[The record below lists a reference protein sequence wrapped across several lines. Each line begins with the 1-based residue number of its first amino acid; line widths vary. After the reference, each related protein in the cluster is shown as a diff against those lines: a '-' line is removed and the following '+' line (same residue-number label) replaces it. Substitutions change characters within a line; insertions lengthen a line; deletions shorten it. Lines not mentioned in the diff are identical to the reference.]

1 MYRHKTILT
10 KTVWWLLSERKH
22 CMTSRSAPIAYIT
35 QSFPSLTTTFIYRE
49 VLALRNVG
57 FNIVTFAIWKP
68 NIDKLSAES
77 KNLVNSS
84 FYAFPVFWPKFFAAH
99 LYFFLTRPIKYSST
113 LFFIL
118 TRKGEAL
125 GIRRR
130 TFFHFCEAIY
140 LAIDA
145 KRKGIRHIHAHFAV
159 NAATVALVIARMLDI
174 SFSFTAHNT
183 FFTDRPILKEKLRAA
198 KFIIAIS
205 KYSQDFLLRFLPEK
219 KLKDKFHIVHCG
231 VSPDDFRP
239 PTHKATNQRPL
250 IFSIAQLVE
259 RKGFPVLLEACKILS
274 ERGHD
279 FQCLIAGDGS
289 QRPLLERLI
298 TEYQIQD
305 KVQLIGVV
313 FQEQLVDYLNK
324 ADVFVLPCLTTSDG
338 DRDGIPVVLMEAMAM
353 EIPTI
358 STYVSGIP
366 ELIED
371 GQSGLLVKEKDAL
384 ALADAVQR
392 LLKDDELR
400 QKLGKNGRQKI
411 SQEFN
416 IYKNATQLTALFEGY
431 LNPGE

>member
-1 MYRHKTILT
+1 
-10 KTVWWLLSERKH
+10 
-22 CMTSRSAPIAYIT
+22 MTSRPAPIAYIT

-57 FNIVTFAIWKP
+57 FNIITFAIWKP
-68 NIDKLSAES
+68 DINKLSAES

-84 FYAFPVFWPKFFAAH
+84 FYAFPIFWPKFLAAH
-99 LYFFLTRPIKYSST
+99 LYFFFTRPIKYMST
-113 LFFIL
+113 LLFIL

-125 GIRRR
+125 KIRLR

-145 KRKGIRHIHAHFAV
+145 KREGIRHIHAHFAI
-159 NAATVALVIARMLDI
+159 NAATIALIIARMLDI

-183 FFTDRPILKEKLRAA
+183 FFTDRPILKEKLKAA

-205 KYSQDFLLRFLPEK
+205 KYSQDFLLQFLPGK
-219 KLKDKFHIVHCG
+219 KLKDKFHIIHCG
-231 VSPDDFRP
+231 VSPDDFVP

-274 ERGHD
+274 ERGYD
-279 FQCLIAGDGS
+279 FQCLVAGDGS

-298 TEYQIQD
+298 TGYQIQD
-305 KVQLIGVV
+305 KVQLIGVI
-313 FQEQLVDYLNK
+313 FQEQLVAYLSS
-324 ADVFVLPCLTTSDG
+324 ADIFVLPCLTARNG

-371 GQSGLLVKEKDAL
+371 GQSGLLVKEQDAL
-384 ALADAVQR
+384 ALADAMQR

-400 QKLGKNGRQKI
+400 QRLGKNGRQKVI
-411 SQEFN
+411 QEFN
-416 IYKNATQLTALFEGY
+416 IHQNANQLVALFEKY
-431 LNPGE
+431 LNTNE